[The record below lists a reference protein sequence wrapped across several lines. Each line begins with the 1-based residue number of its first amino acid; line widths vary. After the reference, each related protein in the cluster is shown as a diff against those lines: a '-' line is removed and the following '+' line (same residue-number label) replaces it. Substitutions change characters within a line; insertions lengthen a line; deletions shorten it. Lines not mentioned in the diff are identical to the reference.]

1 MKTATQDM
9 GHLIRFIPAF
19 RELEEADLAALGK
32 ALQQRPVRAGELV
45 AKQGETGH
53 ELYIILEGD
62 FQVFVR
68 QEQLDFEKVLRR
80 LGPGN
85 YFGEIALLSGGPRT
99 TSVRAATDGRIAAL
113 HQVALEDVIRRSPP
127 LAMALCKG
135 MAGYVRQILS
145 RDTGVTFIDLDD
157 VMIDKAATALIPP
170 KVSVY
175 SRALAYAKD
184 GEVVKVA
191 MVDPFDAPTRT
202 FLKEVLRG
210 HTVEFSATSE
220 SDFERY
226 QAAFLTEAA
235 DERPAADPELED
247 MSYVSAT
254 GQKVDFGDKETGE
267 LMERVFRSAFKY
279 GASDVHF
286 EPLGERCRVRMRID
300 GNMIPIED
308 KVPGKLHNLVVSRLK
323 VMSDMDITNR
333 RLPQDGRFVLKAG
346 NRELETRVS
355 VMPCKGG
362 EKVVLRTLDPM
373 KQSSSLG
380 QLILS
385 QPVAMQVRESF
396 LSPTGLVLVCGP
408 SGSGKT
414 TTLYGGLSEIWRGS
428 NTWNIVTV
436 EDPIEYQLDFAT
448 QIQVNR
454 AAGLDFPQVL
464 RSVLRQD
471 PDIILVGEIRD
482 EESAELAVEAGTTGH
497 LVLSSLHTDS
507 AIDAIVRLRQ
517 LNVRPYLTAAALRC
531 VIAQKLAPKICPS
544 CAQPSSLE
552 PETKERL
559 VDLGIVDAGW
569 AGTVYKPQG
578 CEACR
583 FTGTKGRVGVFEVLV
598 VNAKLRDAIE
608 KGASYADMRACLTH
622 DDFIPMGR
630 YARFLLE
637 NKMVSVDEI
646 TRMFPAR

>member
-19 RELEEADLAALGK
+19 RELQEADLEALAK
-32 ALQQRPVRAGELV
+32 SLHQRAVRAGELV
-45 AKQGETGH
+45 ARQGETGH

-99 TSVRAATDGRIAAL
+99 TSVRAVTDAKIAAL
-113 HQVALEDVIRRSPP
+113 HQVALEDLIRRSPP
-127 LAMALCKG
+127 LALALCKG
-135 MAGYVRQILS
+135 MAGYVRQILA
-145 RDTGVTFIDLDD
+145 RDTGVAFIDLDD
-157 VMIDKAATALIPP
+157 VLIDKAATALIPP
-170 KVSVY
+170 KISVY
-175 SRALAYAKD
+175 AKALAYAKED
-184 GEVVKVA
+184 DTVKVA

-202 FLKEVLRG
+202 FLKECLRG
-210 HTVEFSATSE
+210 HTVEFAATSE

-226 QAAFLTEAA
+226 RAAFLTETSEEPVA
-235 DERPAADPELED
+235 DADTEE
-247 MSYVSAT
+247 MSYISAT

-267 LMERVFRSAFKY
+267 LMERVFKNAFKY

-286 EPLGERCRVRMRID
+286 EPVGERSRVRMRID

-308 KVPGKLHNLVVSRLK
+308 KVPAKLHNLVVSRLK
-323 VMSDMDITNR
+323 VMSDMDIAQR
-333 RLPQDGRFVLKAG
+333 RLPQDGRFVLRAG
-346 NRELETRVS
+346 TRELETRVS

-362 EKVVLRTLDPM
+362 EKVVLRTLDPI
-373 KQSSSLG
+373 KQSNSLG

-385 QPVAMQVRESF
+385 QPVAMQVRETF

-454 AAGLDFPQVL
+454 TVGLDFPQIL

-517 LNVRPYLTAAALRC
+517 LNVRPYLIANALRC
-531 VIAQKLAPKICPS
+531 VIAQKLAPKICPA
-544 CAQPSSLE
+544 CAQSSSLE

-559 VDLGIVDAGW
+559 VELGIVDESW
-569 AGTVYKPQG
+569 NGTVYKPQG

-598 VNAKLRDAIE
+598 VNARLRDAIE
-608 KGASYADMRACLTH
+608 KGASYAEMRACLTH